1 MQRNIA
7 MPIKQ
12 AARKLTYLFLSCIL
26 ASLLLACDMIPN
38 LDTGSG
44 SPSTDT
50 ADGNPP
56 LNQWTQVAPGLEV
69 RREHWKSTGPDEDTV
84 SISRFDLHH
93 FQISVGYQPDHPL
106 PLADWEKQTGAVALF
121 NGGYFDEHYRATGL
135 VISDGQSYG
144 TSYPDF
150 GGLFAVDTQGNVILH
165 ALSQQPYDP
174 ASEQLQQATESSPML
189 VIDGK
194 RTQFNANAS
203 SNSRNVIALDTQ
215 GRLLFIVSPE
225 RAFTLDEMAD
235 LVSSSDLHL
244 QTALNLDGGASTG
257 MYIKTTKNISLA
269 SISNLPIVI
278 IIR

>member
-1 MQRNIA
+1 MQRNIV

-12 AARKLTYLFLSCIL
+12 AVRRITNLFLSCIL
-26 ASLLLACDMIPN
+26 ASLLLACDMRLN
-38 LDTGSG
+38 LDPG
-44 SPSTDT
+44 SPPTGT
-50 ADGNPP
+50 ADSNPP
-56 LNQWTQVAPGLEV
+56 LNQWTQFAPGIEI
-69 RREHWKSTGPDEDTV
+69 RREHWKSAGPDEDTV
-84 SISRFDLHH
+84 TISRFDLHH

-106 PLADWEKQTGAVALF
+106 SLIDWEKQSGAVAVF
-121 NGGYFDEHYRATGL
+121 NGGYFDEHNRATGL
-135 VISDGQSYG
+135 VISDGQSDG

-150 GGLFAVDTQGNVILH
+150 GGLFAVDVQGNVILRP
-165 ALSQQPYDP
+165 LSQQPYNP
-174 ASEQLQQATESSPML
+174 YTEQLQQATEASPML

-203 SNSRNVIALDTQ
+203 SSSRTVVALDTE

-235 LVSSSDLHL
+235 VVSSSDLHL

-257 MYIKTTKNISLA
+257 MYIKTTNQNISLS

-278 IIR
+278 MLR

>member
-12 AARKLTYLFLSCIL
+12 AVRRITYLFLSSIL
-26 ASLLLACDMIPN
+26 VSLLLACDMIPN
-38 LDTGSG
+38 LDTGS
-44 SPSTDT
+44 PSTGT
-50 ADGNPP
+50 ADNNPP
-56 LNQWTQVAPGLEV
+56 LNQWTQVAPGIEI
-69 RREHWKSTGPDEDTV
+69 RREHWKSAGPDEDTV
-84 SISRFDLHH
+84 TISRFDLHH

-106 PLADWEKQTGAVALF
+106 SLADWEKQTGAVALF
-121 NGGYFDEHYRATGL
+121 NGGYFDKHNRATGL

-150 GGLFAVDTQGNVILH
+150 GGLFAVDAHGNVILRP
-165 ALSQQPYDP
+165 LSQQPYDP
-174 ASEQLQQATESSPML
+174 DTEQLQQATEASPML
-189 VIDGK
+189 VINGK

-203 SNSRNVIALDTQ
+203 SSSRTVVALDTE
-215 GRLLFIVSPE
+215 GHLLFIISPE

-235 LVSSSDLHL
+235 VVSSSDLHL

-257 MYIKTTKNISLA
+257 MFIKTTNQNISLA

-278 IIR
+278 MIR